1 MHDGDSKYQLLL
13 FSCVPR
19 VLVKSDLANPNL
31 DRNLPETLAA
41 ALSSL
46 ASSSTADKR
55 IYRNRSH
62 KQGAYGPNPAH
73 DFYSSHT
80 LLLLFLIK
88 NC

>member
-46 ASSSTADKR
+46 ASSS
-55 IYRNRSH
+55 
-62 KQGAYGPNPAH
+62 PAH
-73 DFYSSHT
+73 REYIGIEVTNKAPMDQI
-80 LLLLFLIK
+80 LLMTFIHPTH
-88 NC
+88 CCYYF